1 MILPIISVQH
11 DFQTVISDVNDG
23 TIEEEDFWVSC
34 YKTGESSV
42 HGKVRVSL
50 GESGDN
56 GQRDVQFA
64 SRDGVVFDQESRVR
78 CPYFSRTFCT
88 DALSGPLLR
97 YLSLAFNSQNA
108 PAGPET
114 FDQRHG
120 QCEALAHPSDAFLL
134 ILSTKPRQITAVSI
148 APDLSQI
155 AVGHADG
162 TIRRLANRTT
172 SNAIQPL
179 TCTPHL
185 SGTSI
190 TSLRYF
196 PSSRVLLSGGTD
208 LALHVL
214 DADPALEQTPSL
226 TPVRSLKGHI
236 RTVTDTAIVARG
248 RNVLSSAKDGTMRLW
263 DVGSGSQIRVMGAQK
278 YAGINALSLGETPA
292 GWIST
297 LDVPQPDTR
306 EVEIAD
312 KLVFVGLQDGHFEC
326 FDLAA
331 KASAFH
337 SSSSQDYKTNGA
349 LTAIS
354 FSSNARLVS
363 TGSTKGVVVVFDTR
377 NLHAPL
383 CSFQRNDASIEG
395 LAFTSLGSLAIVTED
410 GLPYVAGIQQGRPE
424 VLAELTAGADCE
436 ATRVVDVD
444 ASGGIWVAGDDGVVR
459 MY

>member
-1 MILPIISVQH
+1 MVWYLIRKAECVVLNSRQ
-11 DFQTVISDVNDG
+11 DFALT
-23 TIEEEDFWVSC
+23 
-34 YKTGESSV
+34 
-42 HGKVRVSL
+42 HL
-50 GESGDN
+50 
-56 GQRDVQFA
+56 A
-64 SRDGVVFDQESRVR
+64 SM
-78 CPYFSRTFCT
+78 
-88 DALSGPLLR
+88 AGPLLR
-97 YLSLAFNSQNA
+97 LLSLAFSRKNA
-108 PAGPET
+108 PTGPQT
-114 FDQRHG
+114 FDSRHG
-120 QCEALAHPSDAFLL
+120 EREALTHPSDAFHL
-134 ILSTKPRQITAVSI
+134 ILSTKPRQITALSI

-179 TCTPHL
+179 TYAPHI

-196 PSSRVLLSGGTD
+196 PSSRVLLSGGAD
-208 LALHVL
+208 FALHVL
-214 DADPALEQTPSL
+214 DADPALEQTSSL

-236 RTVTDTAIVARG
+236 RAVTDTAIVARG

-292 GWIST
+292 GWSST

-306 EVEIAD
+306 EVETAD
-312 KLVFVGLQDGHFEC
+312 KLIFVGLQDGHFEC

-354 FSSNARLVS
+354 FSSNARLVA
-363 TGSTKGVVVVFDTR
+363 TGSTKGVVAVFDTR
-377 NLHAPL
+377 KLHEPL
-383 CSFQRNDASIEG
+383 YSFQRNEASIEG
-395 LAFTSLGSLAIVTED
+395 LAFTSSGSLAIVTED

-444 ASGGIWVAGDDGVVR
+444 GSGAIWVAGDDGVVR

>member
-1 MILPIISVQH
+1 MVWCFIRKA
-11 DFQTVISDVNDG
+11 
-23 TIEEEDFWVSC
+23 EC
-34 YKTGESSV
+34 
-42 HGKVRVSL
+42 
-50 GESGDN
+50 
-56 GQRDVQFA
+56 
-64 SRDGVVFDQESRVR
+64 VVFNCRQD
-78 CPYFSRTFCT
+78 F
-88 DALSGPLLR
+88 ALTHLASMTGPLLR
-97 YLSLAFNSQNA
+97 LLSLAFSRKNA
-108 PAGPET
+108 PTGPQK
-114 FDQRHG
+114 FDSRRG
-120 QCEALAHPSDAFLL
+120 EREALTHPSDTFHL
-134 ILSTKPRQITAVSI
+134 ILSTKPRQITALSI

-162 TIRRLANRTT
+162 TIRRLPSRT
-172 SNAIQPL
+172 SNTIQPL
-179 TCTPHL
+179 TYTPHL
-185 SGTSI
+185 SGASI
-190 TSLRYF
+190 TTLRFF
-196 PSSRVLLSGGTD
+196 PSSRVLLSGGAD
-208 LALHVL
+208 FALHIL
-214 DADPALEQTPSL
+214 DADPTLEQTPSL

-236 RTVTDTAIVARG
+236 RAVTDTAIVARG

-306 EVEIAD
+306 EVETAD

-349 LTAIS
+349 LTAIT
-354 FSSNARLVS
+354 FSSNARLVA

-444 ASGGIWVAGDDGVVR
+444 ASGGIWVAGDDGIVR